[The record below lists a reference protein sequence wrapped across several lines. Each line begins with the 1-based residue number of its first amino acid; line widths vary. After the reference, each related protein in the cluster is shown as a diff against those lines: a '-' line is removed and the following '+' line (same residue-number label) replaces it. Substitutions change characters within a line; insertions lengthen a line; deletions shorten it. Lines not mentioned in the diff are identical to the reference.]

1 MVKIPERIKLAN
13 LPTKIEK
20 LDRLSNLWADQIFI

>member
-1 MVKIPERIKLAN
+1 MIKIPERIKLSN

-20 LDRLSNLWADQIFI
+20 LDRLSKLIGGRD